1 MYFWIVL
8 SILLFLWGVVRDRSR
23 YALAG
28 IMLFLFIAMGFYW
41 YSFDFNN
48 YLTHYENFQKGI
60 FYGAEPVYSLIFF
73 LGGKLIRH
81 YEIFK
86 LFLTAALL
94 FLLYRAVRRAT
105 PSTAFVF
112 ALYLIFPAY
121 LDGDHTRFFIG
132 SCAVTA
138 ALLRYMQ
145 DYADDRD
152 FWRASLRYACGV
164 VIGTLCH
171 ISLAAFIIVPLVP
184 LLKRKVNLSYAKV
197 LLYSLLLVAVLLVFR
212 YSGLMFRIL
221 SVFLSSANSSKYQ
234 ASQTIG
240 LTSQQFHTLV
250 LHFFRQFLRL
260 AYAYFLLYTYK
271 TAKNRRPGG
280 PAAVP
285 DRTERILGFL
295 VTFNCIAF
303 LFVVFMTFSVN
314 FDRLNRIICLVSYVC
329 AAICLNEFPRHSVV
343 RWRVK
348 LAAFCFAMFFAV
360 EYFCQ
365 SDYYITEYKL
375 IFLNNIIFNPA
386 FLSQIQF

>member
-8 SILLFLWGVVRDRSR
+8 SILLFLWGVIKDRSR

-41 YSFDFNN
+41 YSYDFNN
-48 YLTHYENFQKGI
+48 YSRTYTNFQNGI
-60 FYGAEPVYSLIFF
+60 SYGVEPLFSLIFH
-73 LGGKLIRH
+73 LGGKLIHH

-94 FLLYRAVRRAT
+94 FLLYRTVRRAT

-138 ALLRYMQ
+138 ALLRYMH
-145 DYADDRD
+145 DYAEERE
-152 FWRASLRYACGV
+152 FWKATLRYACGV
-164 VIGTLCH
+164 VIGALCH
-171 ISLAAFIIVPLVP
+171 ISLAVFIIVPLVP
-184 LLKRKVNLSYAKV
+184 FLKRKVNLSYAKV
-197 LLYSLLLVAVLLVFR
+197 LFYSLLLVAALLVFR

-221 SVFLSSANSSKYQ
+221 SVFLSPANSSKYQ
-234 ASQTIG
+234 ASQIIG

-271 TAKNRRPGG
+271 TAKNRQPGG

-295 VTFNCIAF
+295 VTLNCVTF

-329 AAICLNEFPRHSVV
+329 AAICLNEFSRHSVV

-360 EYFCQ
+360 EYFFQ